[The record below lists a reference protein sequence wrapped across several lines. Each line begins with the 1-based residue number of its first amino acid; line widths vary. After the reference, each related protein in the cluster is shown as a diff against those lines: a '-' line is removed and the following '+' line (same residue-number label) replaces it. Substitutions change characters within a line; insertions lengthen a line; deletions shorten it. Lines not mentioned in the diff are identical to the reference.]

1 MAIEAATG
9 ERINSVL
16 DNTVCVSVA
25 LHRLG
30 VTRKVRATA
39 VEVDA
44 DKNMLRVSKKILDS
58 TELKAISKIDGRI
71 RRMLQQYAL
80 PNSSLFR
87 GGIYCIPSQLAPTVD
102 AELEQ
107 LKTEREALCEA
118 FFTAYEQQAAEAR
131 EQLRVL
137 YNTMDYPPISRV
149 RRAFGMETKYVNM
162 GVPENLEG
170 ISQAIFER
178 EREKHQTSLINA
190 ADEIRMA
197 LRVSL
202 KEMVDHMA
210 NKLSDSDEAAESE
223 SETASDVETDFDG
236 EAKPRKKKFHASSV
250 AKIQQFLSTFD
261 AKNIGNDEE
270 MARIVAEA
278 RQILSGVDPQKLRKD
293 DDIRAY
299 VQQGFA
305 RIQEQL
311 NPLVVDADSRMY
323 VDDDEDEAAA

>member
-1 MAIEAATG
+1 MAIEAASG

-30 VTRKVRATA
+30 VTRKVRASA

-44 DKNMLRVSKKILDS
+44 DKSMLRVSKKILDS
-58 TELKAISKIDGRI
+58 AELKAISKIDGRI
-71 RRMLQQYAL
+71 RRMLAQYAL

-107 LKTEREALCEA
+107 LKAEREALCEA
-118 FFTAYEQQAAEAR
+118 FFTAYEQQSDEAR

-137 YNTMDYPPISRV
+137 YNALDYPPISRV

-178 EREKHQTSLINA
+178 EREKHQASLTSA

-197 LRVSL
+197 LRVAL
-202 KEMVDHMA
+202 KEMVDHLA
-210 NKLSDSDEAAESE
+210 SKLEDPDDAGDGD
-223 SETASDVETDFDG
+223 ETAMDSEG
-236 EAKPRKKKFHASSV
+236 GPKARKKKFHASSV
-250 AKIQQFLSTFD
+250 AKIQQFFSTFD

-270 MARIVAEA
+270 MAAIVAQGRE
-278 RQILSGVDPQKLRKD
+278 LLKGVDPQKLRKD

-305 RIQEQL
+305 QIQERL

-323 VDDDEDEAAA
+323 VDDEGDEEEAAA

>member
-30 VTRKVRATA
+30 VTRKVRASA

-102 AELEQ
+102 AELET
-107 LKTEREALCEA
+107 LKAEREALCEA
-118 FFTAYEQQAAEAR
+118 FFTAYEQQAQEAR

-137 YNTMDYPPISRV
+137 YNTMDYPPIGRV

-210 NKLSDSDEAAESE
+210 SKLADPDETEG
-223 SETASDVETDFDG
+223 ETAGSDDVETDFDPTLDP
-236 EAKPRKKKFHASSV
+236 KPRKKKFHASSV
-250 AKIQQFLSTFD
+250 AKIQQFLTTFD

-270 MARIVAEA
+270 MAAIVAQA
-278 RQILSGVDPQKLRKD
+278 REILSGVDPVKLRKD
-293 DDIRAY
+293 DDIRQY

-305 RIQEQL
+305 RIQERL
-311 NPLVVDADSRMY
+311 NPLVVDAESRMY
-323 VDDDEDEAAA
+323 VDDEEEAA